1 MNNFFSLSLCIRTN
15 IYFLKHLFYL
25 IFRIE
30 NGFNLKVFFD
40 KIILKIGYFL
50 DLTQKNK
57 LLKCLGFFF
66 LYKMLWNIIKNVD
79 NILEILRFRQNEKI
93 VLHVWILSAEFT

>member
-57 LLKCLGFFF
+57 LLKCLVFFF
-66 LYKMLWNIIKNVD
+66 LI
-79 NILEILRFRQNEKI
+79 
-93 VLHVWILSAEFT
+93 